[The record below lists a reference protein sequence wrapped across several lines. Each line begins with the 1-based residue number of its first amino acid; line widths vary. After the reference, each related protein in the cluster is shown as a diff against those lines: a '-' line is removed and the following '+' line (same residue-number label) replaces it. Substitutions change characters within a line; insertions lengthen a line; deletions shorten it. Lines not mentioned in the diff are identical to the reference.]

1 MIDRIIDTET
11 LAGFLR
17 DVVGV
22 ENVRE
27 AEPLSAH
34 TTFKI
39 GGPAELYAMP
49 RDPDQIRDCMALCSS
64 TGTLYFVLG
73 AGSNLLVSD
82 DGFDGVIISLT
93 EGLAGISVDGCELT
107 CQAGVLLKDASET
120 ACAHGL
126 SGLEFACGIPGTV
139 GGACFMNA
147 GAYGGCI
154 ADVLKEVQ
162 VLTGDGRFE
171 TLPVGELDLG
181 YRHSRIAD
189 DDMIVV
195 SATFALTVYIRDSFR
210 QKHGFCY
217 YLAARSDMLR
227 RTRAMYST
235 LDRICKHCTDSSV
248 QDLAIYTQKGVRSL
262 HIQIRQLTKSDQG
275 TAAVLAKLEKY
286 EKETER
292 LEKLYID
299 HMLSLVPGIPKQ
311 I

>member
-1 MIDRIIDTET
+1 MTERFAFLASLNGT
-11 LAGFLR
+11 LTLR
-17 DVVGV
+17 
-22 ENVRE
+22 
-27 AEPLSAH
+27 EPMAKH
-34 TTFKI
+34 TSFKI

-64 TGTLYFVLG
+64 TGTPYFVLG

-154 ADVLKEVQ
+154 ADVLKEVT

-189 DDMIVV
+189 DVMIVV
-195 SATFALTVYIRDSFR
+195 SATFALTPGDPAEIRARMDDLTEQRTSKQPLELPSAGSTFKR
-210 QKHGFCY
+210 PEGYFAGKLISDAGLKGFQLGGAAVSSKHAGFVVNMGGAT
-217 YLAARSDMLR
+217 AADVCAL
-227 RTRAMYST
+227 
-235 LDRICKHCTDSSV
+235 IEHV
-248 QDLAIYTQKGVRSL
+248 QDEVERQFGVR
-262 HIQIRQLTKSDQG
+262 
-275 TAAVLAKLEKY
+275 LEP
-286 EKETER
+286 EVR
-292 LEKLYID
+292 
-299 HMLSLVPGIPKQ
+299 MLGF
-311 I
+311 

>member
-154 ADVLKEVQ
+154 ADVLKEVT
-162 VLTGDGRFE
+162 VLTGDGRF
-171 TLPVGELDLG
+171 
-181 YRHSRIAD
+181 
-189 DDMIVV
+189 
-195 SATFALTVYIRDSFR
+195 
-210 QKHGFCY
+210 
-217 YLAARSDMLR
+217 
-227 RTRAMYST
+227 
-235 LDRICKHCTDSSV
+235 
-248 QDLAIYTQKGVRSL
+248 
-262 HIQIRQLTKSDQG
+262 
-275 TAAVLAKLEKY
+275 
-286 EKETER
+286 
-292 LEKLYID
+292 
-299 HMLSLVPGIPKQ
+299 
-311 I
+311 

>member
-1 MIDRIIDTET
+1 MLYLGIFLLVLAAEAFGILMYFNRQVEAFT
-11 LAGFLR
+11 LLGITLVLTVLTAILVFIWKH
-17 DVVGV
+17 
-22 ENVRE
+22 
-27 AEPLSAH
+27 PLS
-34 TTFKI
+34 FV
-39 GGPAELYAMP
+39 
-49 RDPDQIRDCMALCSS
+49 
-64 TGTLYFVLG
+64 VLG
-73 AGSNLLVSD
+73 GIALL
-82 DGFDGVIISLT
+82 F
-93 EGLAGISVDGCELT
+93 
-107 CQAGVLLKDASET
+107 
-120 ACAHGL
+120 
-126 SGLEFACGIPGTV
+126 
-139 GGACFMNA
+139 
-147 GAYGGCI
+147 
-154 ADVLKEVQ
+154 
-162 VLTGDGRFE
+162 
-171 TLPVGELDLG
+171 
-181 YRHSRIAD
+181 
-189 DDMIVV
+189 